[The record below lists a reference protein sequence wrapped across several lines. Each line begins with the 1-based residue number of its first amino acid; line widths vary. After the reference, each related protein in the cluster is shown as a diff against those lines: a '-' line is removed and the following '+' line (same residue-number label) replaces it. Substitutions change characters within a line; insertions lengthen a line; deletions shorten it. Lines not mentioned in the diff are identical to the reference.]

1 MTGFVRL
8 NFTVRQDQA
17 ERLKS
22 VENRSGLIQR
32 LLDGYFASNEGLGS
46 CQAGSEAKA
55 QAQGQG
61 VSQLS
66 LSPVLE
72 GLQALDSKLERALK
86 ALEDVRAS
94 LASQG
99 IAEGRGR
106 GRRGRVIENRE
117 RERKGE
123 GKEGDYE
130 ALEAS
135 VARGGGPEPEA
146 EDKAEEAKPKAKAN
160 PKAGETPMP
169 IAGLGAG
176 ATSRLLRSED
186 PDPVPGDVRRLLR
199 ETYSLIEEMKS
210 KF

>member
-1 MTGFVRL
+1 MTNNIDYTRI
-8 NFTVRQDQA
+8 
-17 ERLKS
+17 
-22 VENRSGLIQR
+22 GL
-32 LLDGYFASNEGLGS
+32 
-46 CQAGSEAKA
+46 
-55 QAQGQG
+55 
-61 VSQLS
+61 
-66 LSPVLE
+66 
-72 GLQALDSKLERALK
+72 
-86 ALEDVRAS
+86 
-94 LASQG
+94 
-99 IAEGRGR
+99 
-106 GRRGRVIENRE
+106 
-117 RERKGE
+117 KGE

-176 ATSRLLRSED
+176 ATSRLLRAED